1 MQDRTELTSEHLCE
15 SINNKTQL
23 DNRTSKNPKNM
34 LKSCLRN
41 CKSVAK
47 LGLAISVSAI
57 GILLTGQPEPAKAA
71 TNTDILKSYSS
82 DSSHKIVDWDNKL
95 TQKSRF
101 LALRQNPL
109 LALNINQNFYK
120 NSLKNSL
127 SELPI
132 AQINEQVKI
141 EKAKSLTTSLRINN
155 PYEQNLSLVEQTNS
169 IESVQD
175 NSQLLLEESPKE
187 YIFQIPSLK
196 TAQNQPVKDTELNS
210 KLTDFQNLIKRIHI
224 VQPGETLNE
233 IAKLYG
239 ITRQQLIE
247 ENSIQNPN
255 LIFVY
260 QRLKIPQ
267 TNGVERQQITERS
280 NSLLS
285 NNNSTDAT
293 VQNGNQVGNT
303 LRENVTPKLSG
314 IDNSAME
321 DNEEVL
327 SSPTGIT
334 ITLSANTTPELPPL
348 SSPEKYLPVTPTETP
363 FNGYIWPAK
372 GTFTSGFGWRWGRRH
387 NGVDIAAP
395 IGTPIMAAAAGE
407 VISAGWNSGGFGN
420 LVKVKHP
427 NGSVTLY
434 AHNNRILVRR
444 GQKVEQ
450 GQQIAQMGST
460 GYSTGSHLH
469 FEIRLNGKAPV
480 NPIAYLPRK

>member
-1 MQDRTELTSEHLCE
+1 MSIQDRTELTSEHLCE
-15 SINNKTQL
+15 SVNNKAQL

-57 GILLTGQPEPAKAA
+57 GILLTGQPEAAKAA
-71 TNTDILKSYSS
+71 TNTDVIKSVSA
-82 DSSHKIVDWDNKL
+82 DSSQKVVDWDNKL

-109 LALNINQNFYK
+109 LALNINQNLYN
-120 NSLKNSL
+120 NSLYK
-127 SELPI
+127 LPI

-141 EKAKSLTTSLRINN
+141 EKAKSVTTSLRINN
-155 PYEQNLSLVEQTNS
+155 PYEQNLSLVEQINS
-169 IESVQD
+169 TESGND
-175 NSQLLLEESPKE
+175 NSPLLLEESPKE

-196 TAQNQPVKDTELNS
+196 TAQNQPVRNIELNS
-210 KLTDFQNLIKRIHI
+210 KLTDFQNLIKRVHI

-267 TNGVERQQITERS
+267 TNGVERRQITERG
-280 NSLLS
+280 NSFLS
-285 NNNSTDAT
+285 NNNSTGT
-293 VQNGNQVGNT
+293 IVQNSTQAGNT

-321 DNEEVL
+321 DNEEAL

-348 SSPEKYLPVTPTETP
+348 SSPEKYLPVTPAEAT

-372 GTFTSGFGWRWGRRH
+372 GTFTSGYGWRWGRPHR
-387 NGVDIAAP
+387 GIDIAAP

-480 NPIAYLPRK
+480 NPMAYLPRK

>member
-1 MQDRTELTSEHLCE
+1 MSRQDRTELTSEHLCA

-57 GILLTGQPEPAKAA
+57 GMLLTGQPEPAKAA
-71 TNTDILKSYSS
+71 NHTDVIKSYSA
-82 DSSHKIVDWDNKL
+82 DSSQKIVNWDNKL
-95 TQKSRF
+95 AQKSRF

-109 LALNINQNFYK
+109 LALNIKQNFY
-120 NSLKNSL
+120 KNSL

-141 EKAKSLTTSLRINN
+141 EKAKSVTTSLRINN
-155 PYEQNLSLVEQTNS
+155 PYKQNLSLVEQTNS
-169 IESVQD
+169 IESAKD

-196 TAQNQPVKDTELNS
+196 TAQNQPVRDIELNS

-267 TNGVERQQITERS
+267 TNGVERLQLTERE
-280 NSLLS
+280 NSFLS
-285 NNNSTDAT
+285 NNNSTGAT
-293 VQNGNQVGNT
+293 VQNSDRVGNA
-303 LRENVTPKLSG
+303 LQENVTPKLSG

-348 SSPEKYLPVTPTETP
+348 SSPEKYLPVTPAETP

-372 GTFTSGFGWRWGRRH
+372 GTFTSGFGWRWGRPHR
-387 NGVDIAAP
+387 GIDIAAP

-480 NPIAYLPRK
+480 NPMAYLPRK